1 MERVR
6 TEENLEENKTIF
18 LLVYVPACCG
28 QRSISNVSPQELTT
42 WFLRQGLLLGVEVP
56 LGT

>member
-1 MERVR
+1 M
-6 TEENLEENKTIF
+6 EENLEENKTIF

-42 WFLRQGLLLGVEVP
+42 WFLRQGLSLGIEVP